1 MATKKSEKKP
11 AESVAKTQDNSVMA
25 ETKMIIVE
33 QRESVGLITL
43 NRPRY
48 LNALNRQLA
57 NETLAA
63 LKAFDANDSIGAI
76 VITGSPRAFA
86 AGADI
91 EEMAEKS
98 FAEFYMDDFLAP
110 WDEVKS
116 ISKPIIAAVAGYAL
130 GGGCELALL
139 CDFIIASED
148 AQFGQPE
155 IKLGVLPGIGGTQRL
170 TRSVGKALAMDLV
183 LTGRNIDAREAKE
196 AGIVARIV
204 PAKDLLQTTLEK
216 AAQIAE
222 PFHVAEP
229 APLHL
234 LVAVTRLEDTHAAL
248 IFKKYRLS
256 TKRIR
261 TQALGLL
268 TGVTREHGQIQ
279 SQIPAVHADSR
290 EPIPLAEPL
299 RMLSSQLNREEVARV
314 DQQSRPKARSLQVSS
329 TNRMPALTKN
339 EMRPTTAE
347 NRSAGIC
354 PAAFTASRM
363 AMAELSA

>member
-1 MATKKSEKKP
+1 MATKSSEKKP
-11 AESVAKTQDNSVMA
+11 TESVAQTKDSSVTT
-25 ETKMIIVE
+25 EYKMIIVE

-43 NRPRY
+43 NRPRF

-98 FAEFYMDDFLAP
+98 FTEFYMDDFLAP

-155 IKLGVLPGIGGTQRL
+155 IKLGILPGIGGSQRL

-183 LTGRNIDAREAKE
+183 LTGRNIDAQEAKE
-196 AGIVARIV
+196 AGIVVRIV
-204 PAKDLLQTTLEK
+204 PAKDLLQTTLEAAHTIAGYNTPAVKMAK
-216 AAQIAE
+216 AAVNMALE
-222 PFHVAEP
+222 T
-229 APLHL
+229 PLNDGL
-234 LVAVTRLEDTHAAL
+234 RQERL
-248 IFKKYRLS
+248 FF
-256 TKRIR
+256 
-261 TQALGLL
+261 Q
-268 TGVTREHGQIQ
+268 
-279 SQIPAVHADSR
+279 
-290 EPIPLAEPL
+290 
-299 RMLSSQLNREEVARV
+299 
-314 DQQSRPKARSLQVSS
+314 
-329 TNRMPALTKN
+329 
-339 EMRPTTAE
+339 
-347 NRSAGIC
+347 
-354 PAAFTASRM
+354 AAFATEGQKEGMNAFVHKR
-363 AMAELSA
+363 APVFRNR